1 GHLDHVLVDDLRDG
15 LGLEREPLAIASFA
29 GEAWREHLEREAF
42 ADRRV
47 LRQEHGPHAA
57 RAEHLEQAIAARDD
71 VARVQGGILERR
83 RGGGGRGGF
92 VLGLRLVARRGCGG
106 GWCVARGRRNRVV
119 FGRRGG
125 CRRSVARRL
134 GCVT

>member
-1 GHLDHVLVDDLRDG
+1 
-15 LGLEREPLAIASFA
+15 A

-125 CRRSVARRL
+125 VGIGRLGKRGRCWGSRGGGFRCRRRVPY
-134 GCVT
+134 GC